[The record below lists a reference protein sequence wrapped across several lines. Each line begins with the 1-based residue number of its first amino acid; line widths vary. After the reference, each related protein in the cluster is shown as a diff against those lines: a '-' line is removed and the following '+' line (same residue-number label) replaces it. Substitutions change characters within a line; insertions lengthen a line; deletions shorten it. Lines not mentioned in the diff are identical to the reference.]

1 MLEGLLSFSL
11 KFRFLVLIFTGL
23 IIAAG
28 IFSVRELAIDAV
40 PDITS
45 VQVQVITRTAPMG
58 PVEVERYVTFPVE
71 TAMNGMQGVEEIR
84 SLSRFGL
91 SVVTVV
97 FKDNINLYFARQQI
111 GERLSLAKENIPAG
125 FGTPEIGPVTTGLG
139 EVYQFVVRGKD
150 HSPMELRTLLDWQI
164 GYRLRSVPGVVEVN
178 AMGGFA
184 KQYQVAVDPKKLI
197 SYRIPIGDVFEA
209 LEKNNLIAGGGYI
222 EHGGEAYIIRG
233 EGMIQNAEDI
243 GRIIVEARNGTPI
256 TVNT

>member
-1 MLEGLLSFSL
+1 MLERLLSFSL
-11 KFRFLVLIFTGL
+11 KFRFLILIFTGL

-97 FKDNINLYFARQQI
+97 FKDHVNLYFARQQI

-125 FGTPEIGPVTTGLG
+125 FGTPEMGPVSTGLG

-150 HSPMELRTLLDWQI
+150 FQSPMELRTLLDWQI

-178 AMGGFA
+178 AMGGFV
-184 KQYQVAVDPKKLI
+184 KQYQVVVDPEKLI

-222 EHGGEAYIIRG
+222 EHG
-233 EGMIQNAEDI
+233 
-243 GRIIVEARNGTPI
+243 ARLISFAARP
-256 TVNT
+256 